1 MLHICATRFEV
12 TKNFK
17 NFVKFLGR
25 VDDRDDPDYVDV
37 SIFSREI
44 HLQNYVGS
52 PDKLGN
58 FIDAWVKTG
67 GRCCSCPRLSLHSWQ
82 GEL

>member
-1 MLHICATRFEV
+1 M
-12 TKNFK
+12 
-17 NFVKFLGR
+17 
-25 VDDRDDPDYVDV
+25 DDPDYVDV

-52 PDKLGN
+52 RDKLGI

-67 GRCCSCPRLSLHSWQ
+67 GRFMARRTLTRFWQVAKWAPRA
-82 GEL
+82 GT